1 MWRGHVVRRQT
12 SGAVQRARERVR
24 LANASAQK
32 AHSIKS
38 RLPSILERLKN
49 CKYLTS
55 LANQLHTLGMCIIY
69 IVQLYRN
76 VHVHLLV
83 LHVHDLY
90 IIMNVPSS
98 HLLEM
103 ITIASEVCSRTL
115 VEADCLPVLL
125 DLIVQTNRS
134 QAALVVVAGII
145 RILANIAKVRTV
157 CCIVKL
163 VHVCYEVYYFICQWE
178 STCSSIHQCPNSMAC
193 LVDLV
198 YKVHNS
204 QTALLLAT
212 LQLMVTC
219 TAGTKVCCYLHT
231 HARVVSVCMICFLNM
246 CDTALEAYMYIVSP
260 YLLNESTSLTLP
272 FHHLHQTDGCT
283 VNVYSLSS
291 SVYDPT
297 TGTGQQYHTQEAVN
311 CQRYR

>member
-1 MWRGHVVRRQT
+1 
-12 SGAVQRARERVR
+12 
-24 LANASAQK
+24 
-32 AHSIKS
+32 
-38 RLPSILERLKN
+38 
-49 CKYLTS
+49 
-55 LANQLHTLGMCIIY
+55 
-69 IVQLYRN
+69 
-76 VHVHLLV
+76 
-83 LHVHDLY
+83 
-90 IIMNVPSS
+90 
-98 HLLEM
+98 M

-157 CCIVKL
+157 CCTVKL
-163 VHVCYEVYYFICQWE
+163 VHVWYEVYCFICQWK
-178 STCSSIHQCPNSMAC
+178 STCSSICQCPNSMAC

-219 TAGTKVCCYLHT
+219 TAGTKVCCYLYT
-231 HARVVSVCMICFLNM
+231 HMCCFCVYDMLFEYCLGGLHVS
-246 CDTALEAYMYIVSP
+246 A
-260 YLLNESTSLTLP
+260 YLLNENTLLTLP
-272 FHHLHQTDGCT
+272 FHRLHQMVAQSVCI
-283 VNVYSLSS
+283 SLSS

-297 TGTGQQYHTQEAVN
+297 TGTGQQYHTQEAVY